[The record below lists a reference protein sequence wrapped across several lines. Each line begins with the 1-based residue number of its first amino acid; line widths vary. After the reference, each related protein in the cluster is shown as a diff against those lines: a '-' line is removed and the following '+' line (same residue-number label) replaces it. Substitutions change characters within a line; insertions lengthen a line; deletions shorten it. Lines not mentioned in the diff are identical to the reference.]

1 MARNGLKK
9 LRYAAVSVN
18 LLGLILSVGTWAFN
32 IWARTHSPSRLYR
45 VDLIW
50 TAGVFWWVLGLIMFI
65 AVWIVE
71 GFADNG

>member
-1 MARNGLKK
+1 MAQNGFKK

-18 LLGLILSVGTWAFN
+18 LLGSILSLVTWAFS
-32 IWARTHSPSRLYR
+32 IWVRTHLPSPLYR

-50 TAGVFWWVLGLIMFI
+50 TAGVFCWVLGLIMFI